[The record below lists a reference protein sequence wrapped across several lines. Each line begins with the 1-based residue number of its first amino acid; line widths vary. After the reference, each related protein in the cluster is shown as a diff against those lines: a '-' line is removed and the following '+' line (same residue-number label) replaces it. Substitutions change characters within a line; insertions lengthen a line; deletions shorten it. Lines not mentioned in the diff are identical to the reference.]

1 MLCPRWHRYST
12 TTTTTTTTTITIT
25 TTTTTTIT
33 LNFSS
38 PNRHQV
44 GKPNM
49 SKVWGLFTDLD
60 FQAITER
67 YGGKVTGSGIRNQL
81 YHEAMK
87 KSGLTGAGNNRRAPD
102 YFIAAAEAA
111 FPYGKKGFE
120 TSKNM
125 PAEHGRA
132 YEREDA
138 PSSEEVDELIVTMT
152 AACQVQPRRGGVG
165 WVEGQTNGCWQLT
178 LSSGTPKHSL
188 ASLAAHQPALLLAH
202 FHHTGGRINRVVVQ
216 RFWLL

>member
-1 MLCPRWHRYST
+1 MLCPRWHRYS
-12 TTTTTTTTTITIT
+12 TTTTTTTTITIT

-152 AACQVQPRRGGVG
+152 AACQVQPRRGGWGGLRVKPMVVG
-165 WVEGQTNGCWQLT
+165 NSLCRQAPLNTASHRLQPTNPPFSLPTFITQEG
-178 LSSGTPKHSL
+178 
-188 ASLAAHQPALLLAH
+188 A
-202 FHHTGGRINRVVVQ
+202 
-216 RFWLL
+216 